1 MNVPIVSKSPE
12 EATNHFSWFAH
23 FAALDNPSSSE
34 RTRELFRMEAE
45 AGRVDFRYRPAKLFR
60 KQQNLTKEV
69 AITFDFPG
77 IMKGTI

>member
-34 RTRELFRMEAE
+34 RTRELLGWKPKQ
-45 AGRVDFRYRPAKLFR
+45 AGLVSDIDRPRYFED
-60 KQQNLTKEV
+60 Q
-69 AITFDFPG
+69 
-77 IMKGTI
+77 